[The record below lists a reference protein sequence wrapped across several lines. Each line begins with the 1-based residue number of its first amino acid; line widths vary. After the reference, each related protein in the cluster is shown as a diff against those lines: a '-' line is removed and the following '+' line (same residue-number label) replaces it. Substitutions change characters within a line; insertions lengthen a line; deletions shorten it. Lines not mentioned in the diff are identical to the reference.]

1 MRHSAGRKNPS
12 VVGANVKTEQRS
24 GQSDQAIDIAIVG
37 AGPYGLSIAAHLNA
51 RDIPFRIF
59 GSPMSVW
66 ATGMPRGMRLKSEGF
81 ASSLSDPDSQFTLRD
96 YCRQERIP
104 YSDVGEP
111 VQLETFVAY
120 GLAFQK
126 RFVPNL
132 EDRRVASLRR
142 EGTRFEL
149 VLEDGEKVFA
159 RRVIVAVGIAYFAN
173 VPAVLAGLR
182 PELVSHSSAHGDLTG
197 FRDRH
202 IAVVGAGASAIDIAG
217 LLHAAGASVDLIAR
231 VSSIRFQ
238 DPPRPRSWTEKLR
251 NPRTGIG
258 SGPEM
263 VFHAHLPHWFRRL
276 PERIRLDRVRKILG
290 PAPGWFSKN
299 DVVGKVSFHLGME
312 IARARSEAGGVLLE
326 LTDRDGQKEHVEADH
341 VIAATGYQVDL
352 HRVAFLDP
360 KLCAQIRKTGA
371 APALSASFQSSVP
384 GLYFVGVSA
393 ANSFGPLMRFAF
405 GANFTARRLARHLA
419 RVARQPARYES
430 NQAIAEIRRVNPET
444 RIQTDGPIS

>member
-1 MRHSAGRKNPS
+1 
-12 VVGANVKTEQRS
+12 
-24 GQSDQAIDIAIVG
+24 
-37 AGPYGLSIAAHLNA
+37 
-51 RDIPFRIF
+51 
-59 GSPMSVW
+59 
-66 ATGMPRGMRLKSEGF
+66 
-81 ASSLSDPDSQFTLRD
+81 
-96 YCRQERIP
+96 
-104 YSDVGEP
+104 
-111 VQLETFVAY
+111 
-120 GLAFQK
+120 
-126 RFVPNL
+126 
-132 EDRRVASLRR
+132 
-142 EGTRFEL
+142 
-149 VLEDGEKVFA
+149 
-159 RRVIVAVGIAYFAN
+159 VGITYFAN

-197 FRDRH
+197 FRGRR

-238 DPPRPRSWTEKLR
+238 DPPRPRSWTEQLR

-312 IARARSEAGGVLLE
+312 IAGARGEAGRVVLA
-326 LTDRDGQKEHVEADH
+326 LTGRDGQQERLEADH

-352 HRVAFLDP
+352 HKITFLDP
-360 KLCAQIRKTGA
+360 KLCAQIRETGA

-405 GANFTARRLARHLA
+405 GAKFTARRLARHLA

-430 NQAIAEIRRVNPET
+430 NQAIAEIRRVNTET

>member
-1 MRHSAGRKNPS
+1 
-12 VVGANVKTEQRS
+12 VKTEQRS
-24 GQSDQAIDIAIVG
+24 GESDQAVDIAIVG

-81 ASSLSDPDSQFTLRD
+81 ASSLSDPKSEFTLRD
-96 YCRQERIP
+96 YCRQERIS
-104 YSDVGEP
+104 YSDVGDP

-132 EDRRVASLRR
+132 EDRRVTSVRR
-142 EGTRFEL
+142 EGAGFEML
-149 VLEDGEKVFA
+149 LGEEETVFA
-159 RRVIVAVGIAYFAN
+159 RRVIVAVGITYFAN
-173 VPAVLAGLR
+173 VPAVLAGLG
-182 PELVSHSSAHGDLTG
+182 PALVSHSSAHGDLTG
-197 FRDRH
+197 FRGRR

-238 DPPRPRSWTEKLR
+238 DPPRSRSWTERLR

-258 SGPEM
+258 SGLEM
-263 VFHAHLPHWFRRL
+263 LFHAHLPHWFRRL
-276 PERIRLDRVRKILG
+276 PERIRLNRVRKILG

-312 IARARSEAGGVLLE
+312 IAGARSEASRVVLE
-326 LTDRDGQKEHVEADH
+326 LTDRDGQQERVEADH
-341 VIAATGYQVDL
+341 VIAATGYQVDM
-352 HRVAFLDP
+352 HKITFLDP
-360 KLCAQIRKTGA
+360 KLCAQIRKTGT
-371 APALSASFQSSVP
+371 APALSASFQSSIP
-384 GLYFVGVSA
+384 GLYFVGISA

-405 GANFTARRLARHLA
+405 GAKFTARRLARHLA

-430 NQAIAEIRRVNPET
+430 NHAMAQIRRGRAEAP
-444 RIQTDGPIS
+444 IQTDGPMG

>member
-24 GQSDQAIDIAIVG
+24 GQSDQAVNIAIVG

-81 ASSLSDPDSQFTLRD
+81 ASSLSDPKSEFTLRD

-104 YSDVGEP
+104 YSDMGEP

-132 EDRRVASLRR
+132 EDRLVTSVRR
-142 EGTRFEL
+142 EGARFEL
-149 VLEDGEKVFA
+149 LLEDGEKVFA
-159 RRVIVAVGIAYFAN
+159 RRVIVAVGITYFAN
-173 VPAVLAGLR
+173 VPDVLAGLR
-182 PELVSHSSAHGDLTG
+182 PELVSHSSAHGDLAG
-197 FRDRH
+197 FRGRS

-258 SGPEM
+258 SGMEM
-263 VFHAHLPHWFRRL
+263 LFHAHLPHWFRRL
-276 PERIRLDRVRKILG
+276 PERVRLDRVRKILG

-299 DVVGKVSFHLGME
+299 DVVDKVSFHLGVE
-312 IARARSEAGGVLLE
+312 IAGARNEAGRVLLE
-326 LTDRDGQKEHVEADH
+326 LTDRSGQQEQVEADH

-352 HRVAFLDP
+352 HRVAFLDAG
-360 KLCAQIRKTGA
+360 LRAQIRKTGA

-405 GANFTARRLARHLA
+405 GAKFTARRLARHLA